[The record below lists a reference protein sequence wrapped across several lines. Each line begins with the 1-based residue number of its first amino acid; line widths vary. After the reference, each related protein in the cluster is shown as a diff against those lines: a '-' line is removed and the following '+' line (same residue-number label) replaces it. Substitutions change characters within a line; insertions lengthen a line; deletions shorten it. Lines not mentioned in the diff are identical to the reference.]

1 MGRRNGNK
9 IQKCHKRN
17 NHKKKSKRNKN
28 NNSTN
33 VNNIPDNIS
42 LNITKENNNNSAN
55 VNDIN
60 RSVNITKDINKE
72 TNNISIKNN
81 NLSKNIDQNTN
92 NQNINNNNN
101 NFKINPKYNPK
112 NISYKPKGL
121 VNLGL
126 SCYMNSI
133 LQCFF
138 HIIKLRDFFILNKNN
153 FDAEKQPI
161 SQALS
166 EVMYELKY
174 GKDKSVRPEKFKGIM
189 AKKNSLF
196 LGRKAGDA
204 KDLFFNLIDGLLDEL
219 NNINSNEDSCL
230 DEPDLSNKLE
240 IYNETKKEI
249 DENNIINQIFIGFYE
264 TIYECPIKKKNIYS
278 FQIESFILFDLEN
291 IKKYFKKDDLSLD
304 LCFQYF
310 IREEQNSSFYCSLC
324 DKTQVNKSKNL
335 IYDSPEIL
343 TIILDRGHGKT
354 FKGEVDFDIEINL
367 KKYIDKDK
375 NKEKKDILYKLI
387 CISTHS
393 GDSSSAGHYTSCCLN
408 DNGKYY
414 YFSDSFVKEIKDLN
428 DLYNNEPYILFYKKI
443 DNNNDNNYYKDK
455 DICNNND
462 DNEINIIEN
471 NNIGE
476 LNNNQSNYGNI
487 SKIQNINNK
496 NDIIYNKNTFDERNN
511 KFVETKKEDTNN
523 IYNIEEE
530 KKEFFDKNLIKDK
543 GINET
548 KPKKI
553 QENKN
558 KIDNNSYKQNLS
570 EFNNNEAITI
580 EVNNNDNSQKK
591 IEYIKNNKTLI
602 YFLNALIMIF
612 IIIFIVYILVNNL
625 EIKNKNLSIFGKEE
639 QRLKSH
645 IQEVLN
651 KFIKENNQKYVV
663 NYYESEKSSQEDKDP
678 LIWALTINGPN
689 NTIYDG
695 FNIHFKIDFKRLK
708 LFEMVYY
715 KFFKTSNYH
724 LNYFNKKNIVLFEFK
739 YDSEQSLYLKLLKLF
754 NFIYD
759 YFVLQKTDIWYD
771 DKNLFKLK
779 ILLNNII

>member
-1 MGRRNGNK
+1 MVR
-9 IQKCHKRN
+9 
-17 NHKKKSKRNKN
+17 KKKYKRNKN
-28 NNSTN
+28 KKSNNRNSNNSTKN
-33 VNNIPDNIS
+33 SENIS
-42 LNITKENNNNSAN
+42 QNIAKENNNNSSN
-55 VNDIN
+55 NNDIN
-60 RSVNITKDINKE
+60 HSDKINQYINKE
-72 TNNISIKNN
+72 SNNNSTKNN
-81 NLSKNIDQNTN
+81 NLSEKIVQNANKKNIS
-92 NQNINNNNN
+92 NNN
-101 NFKINPKYNPK
+101 NFNINLNNNPK
-112 NISYKPKGL
+112 NSSYKPKGL

-138 HIIKLRDFFILNKNN
+138 HIKKLREFFILNKNN
-153 FDAEKQPI
+153 FDGEKQPI

-174 GKDKSVRPEKFKGIM
+174 GEDKSIRPEKFKAII
-189 AKKNSLF
+189 AQKNSLF

-219 NNINSNEDSCL
+219 KNINSNEDSCL

-249 DENNIINQIFIGFYE
+249 DNNIINQIFIGIYE
-264 TIYECPIKKKNIYS
+264 TIYECPINKKNIYS

-291 IKKYFKKDDLSLD
+291 IKKYYKKEDLSLD
-304 LCFQYF
+304 LCFQHF
-310 IREEQNSSFYCSLC
+310 IREQQNSSFFCSLC
-324 DKTQVNKSKNL
+324 NDTQVNKSINL

-354 FKGEVDFDIEINL
+354 FRGAVHFDIEINL

-387 CISTHS
+387 CINTHS
-393 GDSSSAGHYTSCCLN
+393 GDSSSTGHYTSCCLN

-428 DLYNNEPYILFYKKI
+428 ELYNNEPYILFYKKI

-455 DICNNND
+455 EISNNND

-471 NNIGE
+471 NNIEE
-476 LNNNQSNYGNI
+476 LNNNQSNY
-487 SKIQNINNK
+487 QNINNN

-511 KFVETKKEDTNN
+511 KFVETKKKDTNN
-523 IYNIEEE
+523 AYNIEEE
-530 KKEFFDKNLIKDK
+530 KKEFFDKNIIKDK
-543 GINET
+543 GINEA

-580 EVNNNDNSQKK
+580 KVNNNDNSQKK
-591 IEYIKNNKTLI
+591 IENIKNNKTLI
-602 YFLNALIMIF
+602 YSLNALIIIF
-612 IIIFIVYILVNNL
+612 IIIFIMYILLNNF
-625 EIKNKNLSIFGKEE
+625 EIKNKKLSIFGKEE

-663 NYYESEKSSQEDKDP
+663 NYYESEKSHQEDKDP
-678 LIWALTINGPN
+678 LVWALTINGPN

-695 FNIHFKIDFKRLK
+695 LNIHFKIDFKRLK
-708 LFEMVYY
+708 LFEMVYF
-715 KFFKTSNYH
+715 KFFKRSNYH
-724 LNYFNKKNIVLFEFK
+724 LNFFNKKNIVLFEFK

-759 YFVLQKTDIWYD
+759 YFVLQKTDIWYN